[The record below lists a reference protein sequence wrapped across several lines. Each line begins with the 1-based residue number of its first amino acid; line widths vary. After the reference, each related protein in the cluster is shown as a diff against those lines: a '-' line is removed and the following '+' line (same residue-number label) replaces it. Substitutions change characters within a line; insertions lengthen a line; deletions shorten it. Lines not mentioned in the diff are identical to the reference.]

1 MNNLVKNIAGKEKLV
16 IAVTDSGLGGLNV
29 VPRLEK
35 LFTSSKAIKEVELIF
50 VNALLHPS
58 MGYNKMK
65 NMDEKS
71 KVFNSVLEGINKWYH
86 PDLLLIA
93 CNTLSVVYEQ
103 THFYKNPFYPVIGIV
118 DTGVELLIEKMKDK
132 TSKAIILGT
141 PTTISGEVHKQKL
154 IKAGIDESRIIAVPC
169 PMLESEI
176 QSAPGSDKVKRMIAE
191 YVGTALKDK
200 SIDSKIYPSLCCTH
214 YEYSLKAFESFFS
227 SVGFDYEIINPNEKL
242 AENLRPALSGNKYE
256 QTHVK
261 IKVVTKNAIAP
272 PDIEAVN
279 PLLEMNSVKTAEAL
293 HNYELKPDLFD
304 VEFDSRFNSEEF
316 KN

>member
-1 MNNLVKNIAGKEKLV
+1 MNNHLKSFSGKEKLV

-29 VPRLEK
+29 VPRLET
-35 LFTSSKAIKEVELIF
+35 LFLSSKAVKEVELIF

-65 NMDEKS
+65 NMEEKS
-71 KVFNSVLEGINKWYH
+71 RVFNSVLEGINKWYH
-86 PDLLLIA
+86 PDLLLTA

-154 IKAGIDESRIIAVPC
+154 IQAGIEESRIITVPC

-176 QSAPGSDKVKRMIAE
+176 QTAPGSDRVKRMIAE

-214 YEYSLKAFESFFS
+214 YEYSLKAFENFFS
-227 SVGFDYEIINPNEKL
+227 STGFNYEIINPNEKL
-242 AENLRPALSGNKYE
+242 ASCLKPALSRSKYKK
-256 QTHVK
+256 TLVK
-261 IKVVTKNAIAP
+261 IKVVSKNTIVRS
-272 PDIEAVN
+272 DIEALN
-279 PLLEMNSVKTAEAL
+279 SLLEKNSVKTAEAL
-293 HNYELKPDLFD
+293 NNYELKPDLFD
-304 VEFDSRFNSEEF
+304 VEVDFL
-316 KN
+316 